1 MNTENRDVS
10 RREFVLSFAGGAA
23 ALGVAA
29 ALGNAASAAVGS
41 SGSEP
46 QQMPARPLGRTGRN
60 VSLFG
65 LGGQGLLERGGHT
78 DEAVSVINRAIDLG
92 VNYLD
97 TAALYGGG
105 VSETYLGE
113 VLKTRRKE
121 VYLATKT
128 IRRDYDGAMRDLEK
142 SLKQLQTDHI
152 DCWQL
157 HTVHAQDVDKIFAD
171 NGALKALQK
180 ARDQKITS
188 FLGITG
194 HREPFV
200 LKKCIERFPFDSL
213 LMAINAAD
221 KHMPSNDNEA
231 SMIENLLPFAVE
243 KKMAIIGMKVTAAGR
258 IFRPGGLTT
267 MDQAMTYVLSQPVS
281 TAIVGISKLADVDEN
296 ARIAREFKPLS
307 PEDMGKIEALTRS
320 YATDATWFK
329 RAPGY

>member
-1 MNTENRDVS
+1 MTKENQNIT
-10 RREFVLSFAGGAA
+10 RREFLGSVAGGAA
-23 ALGVAA
+23 AFAAAA
-29 ALGNAASAAVGS
+29 ALGSTNSAPTPPAGS
-41 SGSEP
+41 SP
-46 QQMPARPLGRTGRN
+46 MPTRGLGETGRQ
-60 VSLFG
+60 VSLFS
-65 LGGQGLLERGGHT
+65 LGGQGLLERSGHA
-78 DEAVSVINRAIDLG
+78 DEAVAIIDRAIDLG

-105 VSETYLGE
+105 VSERYVGE
-113 VLKTRRKE
+113 VMKTRPRE

-157 HTVHAQDVDKIFAD
+157 HTVHAQDVEPIFGPK
-171 NGALKALQK
+171 GALKALEK
-180 ARDQKITS
+180 ARDQKITR

-200 LKKCIERFPFDSL
+200 LRKAIERYPFDSI
-213 LMAINAAD
+213 LMALNAAD
-221 KHMPSNDNEA
+221 KNMPANENEA
-231 SMIENLLPFAVE
+231 SFIENLLPAAIQ

-258 IFRPGGLTT
+258 IFKPGGLST
-267 MDQAMTYVLSQPVS
+267 MEQAMRYVLTLPVS
-281 TAIVGISKLADVDEN
+281 TVIVGISRLSEVAEN
-296 ARIAREFKPLS
+296 VAIARAFKPMS
-307 PEDMGKIEALTRS
+307 PEEMTGAEALTRS

>member
-1 MNTENRDVS
+1 MFKNNKDIT
-10 RREFVLSFAGGAA
+10 RREFMASVAGGAVAIGATGALSSITSLTA
-23 ALGVAA
+23 ADT
-29 ALGNAASAAVGS
+29 S
-41 SGSEP
+41 P
-46 QQMPARPLGRTGRN
+46 MPTRPLGQTGRHAG
-60 VSLFG
+60 LFS
-65 LGGQGLLERGGHT
+65 LGGQGLLERGGHAE
-78 DEAVSVINRAIDLG
+78 EAVAIINRAIDLG

-105 VSETYLGE
+105 VSESYLGE

-128 IRRDYDGAMRDLEK
+128 IHRDYDGAMRDLEK

-157 HTVHAQDVDKIFAD
+157 HTVHAQDVDRIFAA
-171 NGALKALQK
+171 NGALKALEK
-180 ARDQKITS
+180 ARDEKTVR

-200 LKKCIERFPFDSL
+200 LKRAIERYPFDSI
-213 LMAINAAD
+213 LMAVNAAD
-221 KHMPSNDNEA
+221 KNMPANDNEA
-231 SMIENLLPFAVE
+231 SFIVNLLPVAVE

-258 IFRPGGLTT
+258 IFKPGGLTT
-267 MDQAMTYVLSQPVS
+267 MEEAMRYVLTLPIS
-281 TAIVGISKLADVDEN
+281 TAIVGISKLAEIEEN
-296 ARIAREFKPLS
+296 ARLARNFKPLN
-307 PEDMGKIEALTRS
+307 PEEMTRMETLTRS

>member
-1 MNTENRDVS
+1 MNIEKKGVT
-10 RREFVLSFAGGAA
+10 RREFVVSVAGSAA
-23 ALGVAA
+23 AVGVAA
-29 ALGNAASAAVGS
+29 ALGGIGSAADS
-41 SGSEP
+41 SP
-46 QQMPARPLGRTGRN
+46 TTQPMPRRPLGQTGHK
-60 VSLFG
+60 VGLFS

-78 DEAVSVINRAIDLG
+78 DEAVAIINRAIDLG

-105 VSETYLGE
+105 VSETYLGQ

-157 HTVHAQDVDKIFAD
+157 HTVHAQDVDKIFAS
-171 NGALKALQK
+171 NGALKALEK
-180 ARDQKITS
+180 ARDQKIVR

-200 LKKCIERFPFDSL
+200 LKKCIERFPFDSI
-213 LMAINAAD
+213 LMAVNAAD
-221 KHMPSNDNEA
+221 KHMPDNENEA

-258 IFRPGGLTT
+258 IFKPGGLTT
-267 MDQAMTYVLSQPVS
+267 MQQAMNYVLSQPIS
-281 TAIVGISKLADVDEN
+281 TAIIGISKLSEVEEN
-296 ARIAREFKPLS
+296 ARIARDFKQMS
-307 PEDMGKIEALTRS
+307 AEEMSDVEKLTRS
-320 YATDATWFK
+320 YANDATWFK